1 MKLNEYRVI
10 KGYYKEKKEK
20 SIFLPE
26 GIHLVYKDGSIGSY
40 GCHTGHNHYL
50 GFIRK
55 SDYNFDIC
63 DLIHK
68 NNDIVDTGA
77 FGDELIYITIMDIYP
92 IDNLP
97 IYSSDELMKE
107 FELDRYYH
115 IIETRGKL
123 NEDKY
128 NTLLDKVLGTDRD
141 TVIKNSKSIIDNIKD
156 CFEEDVFCEI
166 SKIINI
172 EGPYD
177 ITLFN
182 IMNRSIFGDNRPV
195 YSIQVMSNQEI
206 RKMDPE
212 YHNMFKDSY
221 YYIKKDAIELF
232 NEAKE
237 NVLKQSEYGTI

>member
-1 MKLNEYRVI
+1 MELNEYRVI

-20 SIFLPE
+20 SIFLPK
-26 GIHLVYKDGSIGSY
+26 GIHLVYKDGSIGSC

-50 GFIRK
+50 GFIRT
-55 SDYNFDIC
+55 SDYDFDIC
-63 DLIHK
+63 DFINK
-68 NNDIVDTGA
+68 NNDIVDTGI
-77 FGDELIYITIMDIYP
+77 FGDELIYITILNICP
-92 IDNLP
+92 IDKLP

-115 IIETRGKL
+115 ITETRGKI

-128 NTLLDKVLGTDRD
+128 ITLLYKFLGTDRD
-141 TVIKNSKSIIDNIKD
+141 AIIENSTSIMDNIKD
-156 CFEEDVFCEI
+156 CFYDGVFCEI
-166 SKIINI
+166 AKITNV

-182 IMNRSIFGDNRPV
+182 IMNRSIFGNNRPV
-195 YSIQVMSNQEI
+195 YSIQLMSHQEI
-206 RKMDPE
+206 SKINPE
-212 YHNMFKDSY
+212 YHNMFEDSY
-221 YYIKKDAIELF
+221 CYIKKDAIELF